1 MVDKFVHKSGKRKT
15 ATARATIKEGK
26 GGIIINSVPLEIYQ
40 PEISRLRIQ
49 ESLMLA
55 SDLVDLNK
63 VDISVNVH
71 GGGVLGQTDAIR
83 SSIARG
89 LVEFT
94 DNEELLNKYLAH
106 DRTLIAGDHRQTETH
121 KPSQS
126 SKGPRH
132 KRQKSYR

>member
-15 ATARATIKEGK
+15 AIARATIKEGK
-26 GGIIINSVPLEIYQ
+26 GRVIINSIPLEIYQ

-49 ESLMLA
+49 ETLMLA

-63 VDISVNVH
+63 LDISVNVH
-71 GGGVLGQTDAIR
+71 GGGVLGQADAIR

-94 DNEELLNKYLAH
+94 DSEDLLNRYLAH
-106 DRTLIAGDHRQTETH
+106 DRTIIAGDHRQTEPH

>member
-1 MVDKFVHKSGKRKT
+1 MPKIVHRSGKRKT
-15 ATARATIKEGK
+15 AVARATIKEGK
-26 GGIIINSVPLEIYQ
+26 GKIRINSVPLENYQ
-40 PEISRLRIQ
+40 PELAKLKIQ
-49 ESLMLA
+49 EALMFA
-55 SDLVDLNK
+55 SDYIDLNN

-71 GGGVLGQTDAIR
+71 GGGVFGQAEAIS

-94 DNEELLNKYLAH
+94 ESDDLLHTYTDH
-106 DRTLIAGDHRQTETH
+106 DRTLIAGDQRQTEPH

-126 SKGPRH
+126 RKGPRH